1 MLMRGAKT
9 RMGFVAHR
17 NLPFG
22 PGVIVKLLEMVKEE
36 IEFGEREVAR
46 EYTKFGAAVAT
57 SLCAS
62 LRGPEVLQ
70 LNLAGLR
77 KYRALGREGVLPV
90 EPLTVGRNL
99 SKAPYVMIAL
109 IGEFKGKL
117 GIRNHLM
124 ALASTTVTGIELR
137 WWLEQLLKVQEEE
150 GWIKDPAFGSR
161 TGKVALMS
169 EYDAML
175 LFFLKRIQTEHP
187 QIVDPM
193 DEVETTYSF
202 FRSFRRTAEGKA
214 RAAGLDTS
222 VQDAMNRWRKVE
234 EAKGKR
240 PRFNMIDHYT
250 HAQDL
255 MPVTWR
261 YLLFN
266 RGGARPAWPASRG
279 RMLTQSHKQIS

>member
-1 MLMRGAKT
+1 MFMRGAET

-22 PGVIVKLLEMVKEE
+22 TGVIVKLLEMVKEE

-62 LRGPEVLQ
+62 LRGPEVFL
-70 LNLAGLR
+70 LDLAGLR
-77 KYRALGREGVLPV
+77 KYGALGCEGVLPV

-109 IGEFKGKL
+109 IGKFKGEL
-117 GIRNHLM
+117 GIRHHLM
-124 ALASTTVTGIELR
+124 ALASTTTTGIELR
-137 WWLEQLLKVQEEE
+137 WWLEQLLRVREEE
-150 GWIKDPAFGSR
+150 GWIKGPAFGSR
-161 TGKVALMS
+161 TGEVALMS

-175 LFFLKRIQTEHP
+175 HFFLKSIQTEHP
-187 QIVDPM
+187 QIVDPT

-202 FRSFRRTAEGKA
+202 FRLFRRTAEGRA
-214 RAAGLDTS
+214 RAAGLDIS
-222 VQDAMNRWRKVE
+222 VQDAMNCWRKVE

-250 HAQDL
+250 HARDL

-261 YLLFN
+261 YSFV
-266 RGGARPAWPASRG
+266 
-279 RMLTQSHKQIS
+279 Q